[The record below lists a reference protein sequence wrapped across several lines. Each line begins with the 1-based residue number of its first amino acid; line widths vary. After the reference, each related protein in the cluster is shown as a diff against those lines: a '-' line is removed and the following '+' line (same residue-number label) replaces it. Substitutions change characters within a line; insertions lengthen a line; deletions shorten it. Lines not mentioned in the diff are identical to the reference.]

1 MDKTIKPVPG
11 ASVLLRADGVY
22 TEAPLYVGPFD
33 CGFVRNPRGDGYL
46 RLLYAGG
53 TSCAGVDYSGV
64 WGAVLAKGLGNET
77 VVTQEK
83 PRPQADYPKTK
94 GVWTKKPR
102 QKPRPQADYPQPDYS
117 QADWSKVASDDD
129 EALRKHFDGIIE
141 IARSYAAPGRLLGGP
156 SGALCALSRIEDR
169 TCAARVLCNH
179 IIGSYQKGD

>member
-1 MDKTIKPVPG
+1 MDKIIKPVPG

-83 PRPQADYPKTK
+83 PRPQADYP
-94 GVWTKKPR
+94 
-102 QKPRPQADYPQPDYS
+102 QPDYS

-141 IARSYAAPGRLLGGP
+141 IAHSYAAPGRLLGGP
-156 SGALCALSRIEDR
+156 SGALCALRRIEDR
-169 TCAARVLCNH
+169 TCAARTLCDRM
-179 IIGSYQKGD
+179 IGSYQKGD